1 MTDNSKTTKITAVS
15 LAALIIIGGILFWK
29 MSREDEETGT
39 ADLADLLASR
49 SERNADTDGFI
60 VSGESAFTA
69 LAVTP
74 AACYYSQ
81 NGSRTVPLLVD
92 VEQPDSVLDPLSR
105 FYDAYLPESV
115 TLVGKVD
122 DRGYGVNRKID
133 IRCPATASREIAKMF
148 WSSSDGA
155 VLVQKDVAGYEEA
168 LWMGPL
174 ASYVNIPIIVAEE
187 LDSDTRDV
195 LRDLGVKYTIT
206 CGDIKGYGDVLE
218 ITDMES
224 THDLT
229 VSYMREGLGMEPRY
243 IVLANPLDSEMPPAL
258 ESIHEDFQGEV
269 FHVSSTGAYAGL
281 EEMSKGVDFEMEIP
295 DEYSNSIM
303 RLRLSYKPHEQDEV
317 DGERIYVF
325 VLWHDENDQ
334 KVQKCYFGTP
344 AGYKE
349 NDKEIVEFDVPVLNA
364 TGKYTM
370 HVEGRMTYEGI
381 PIPHVSE
388 KPVQFQLS
396 VSVDNLASPI
406 YPLMEKI
413 SSLAPY
419 LAAHRQGLVMAK
431 ASYALQYPG
440 YSGCEACGEPTTN
453 EESIESANKQAVMIH
468 NQLNGLLARLGG
480 FDEAKVNSD
489 KGELVAM
496 ADHYYENP
504 VDIGIV
510 ADTNMIPH
518 YYHAGGHSSS
528 EGFGQAGDIIYA
540 NIDMD
545 VADPK
550 LDYGEGVVSAE
561 YPDIELPVGRI
572 CGWDA
577 KDVSSTIARTIFYYD
592 IIDRVLPY
600 SADPDGVWKNNAY
613 AFLGSKIPVE
623 TMYGTLID
631 HVVNLYTEAGFTDVR
646 HTTEEASDIKLT
658 SQFQE
663 GSNYVIGGVHGNY
676 YWYVPACRWDSTAGG
691 SAYDVTNTRELAF
704 GPGTFFLVSCIT
716 GRIDGLNPRNALA
729 MTYMHCGLNAYV
741 GATRSTLGWIDPDLD
756 FDMRFLEPEGAVL
769 LSEMFLEEMLND
781 HTTGIALRN
790 AKNRY
795 LPEDISSGAIK
806 AESYI
811 MFQHYV
817 LHGDPAFNP
826 YEPANA

>member
-1 MTDNSKTTKITAVS
+1 
-15 LAALIIIGGILFWK
+15 
-29 MSREDEETGT
+29 
-39 ADLADLLASR
+39 
-49 SERNADTDGFI
+49 
-60 VSGESAFTA
+60 
-69 LAVTP
+69 
-74 AACYYSQ
+74 
-81 NGSRTVPLLVD
+81 
-92 VEQPDSVLDPLSR
+92 
-105 FYDAYLPESV
+105 
-115 TLVGKVD
+115 
-122 DRGYGVNRKID
+122 
-133 IRCPATASREIAKMF
+133 
-148 WSSSDGA
+148 
-155 VLVQKDVAGYEEA
+155 
-168 LWMGPL
+168 
-174 ASYVNIPIIVAEE
+174 
-187 LDSDTRDV
+187 
-195 LRDLGVKYTIT
+195 
-206 CGDIKGYGDVLE
+206 
-218 ITDMES
+218 
-224 THDLT
+224 
-229 VSYMREGLGMEPRY
+229 
-243 IVLANPLDSEMPPAL
+243 
-258 ESIHEDFQGEV
+258 
-269 FHVSSTGAYAGL
+269 
-281 EEMSKGVDFEMEIP
+281 
-295 DEYSNSIM
+295 
-303 RLRLSYKPHEQDEV
+303 
-317 DGERIYVF
+317 
-325 VLWHDENDQ
+325 
-334 KVQKCYFGTP
+334 
-344 AGYKE
+344 
-349 NDKEIVEFDVPVLNA
+349 
-364 TGKYTM
+364 
-370 HVEGRMTYEGI
+370 
-381 PIPHVSE
+381 
-388 KPVQFQLS
+388 
-396 VSVDNLASPI
+396 
-406 YPLMEKI
+406 
-413 SSLAPY
+413 
-419 LAAHRQGLVMAK
+419 MAK

-440 YSGCEACGEPTTN
+440 YSGCEACGAPTTN